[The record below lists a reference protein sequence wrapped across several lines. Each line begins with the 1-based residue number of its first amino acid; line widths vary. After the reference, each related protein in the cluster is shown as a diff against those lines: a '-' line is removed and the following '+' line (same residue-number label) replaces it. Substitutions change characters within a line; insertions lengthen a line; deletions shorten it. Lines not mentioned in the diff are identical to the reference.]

1 MAAVHLAVS
10 VSDIDPKGNVASPQD
25 GCRRLSSY
33 GMRAASALNK
43 LIPAPYQDKRV
54 ARLMG
59 CSVRMAQYLRRGECW
74 TIERLNKASAAL
86 PGFDAMLLGERRAA

>member
-1 MAAVHLAVS
+1 MVAVHLAAS
-10 VSDIDPKGNVASPQD
+10 VSDNSPKGNVAAPQS
-25 GCRRLSSY
+25 CCALFPSY
-33 GMRAASALNK
+33 GVRAATALNK
-43 LIPAPYQDKRV
+43 LIPSPYQDKRV

-74 TIERLNKASAAL
+74 TIERLNKASATL

>member
-1 MAAVHLAVS
+1 MNLVTT
-10 VSDIDPKGNVASPQD
+10 VSDNNPQRNVASPQSS
-25 GCRRLSSY
+25 CALFSSY
-33 GMRAASALNK
+33 GVRAAAALNK
-43 LIPAPYQDKRV
+43 LIPSPYQDKRV

-86 PGFDAMLLGERRAA
+86 SGFDAMLIGERRAE